1 MKSPNRIDLDQKQI
15 DALLQRV
22 KNQELEQGDYEIIKG
37 LIDTLRLLGQAVSEK
52 AASIKRLLH
61 MIFGES
67 SEKKKDLIQNEQA
80 DSEDKDHSS
89 SKDSPPKSP
98 PKGHG
103 RNSKDEYTGA
113 TTCKVPHESLKPG
126 DVCPECGLGK
136 VYPKEPKTIVR
147 ITATAPL
154 TATKYELEKFRCN
167 LCLEIFTAKAPEEA
181 GPEKY
186 DETARSMIALLKYG
200 SGFPFHRLQKL
211 EKSLGIPL
219 PATTQWDLVEQTA
232 IQIFPALDE
241 LIRQAAQGEIVHNDD
256 TTMKVQQLI
265 KENKDKSP
273 DRTGM
278 FTTGIVTV
286 RDGRQIA
293 IFATGRQH
301 AGENL
306 EDLLTKRDQ
315 DLPPPIHMCDALS
328 RNIPKNLQTLLA
340 HCLTHGRRNFV
351 DVLDNFPEACHH
363 VIEQLALVYKND
375 ELAKEQKMSAQE
387 RLEFHQQESGP
398 VMDELRTWCS
408 AQLEDNIV
416 EPNSGLGKAINY
428 MITHWTPLTL
438 FLRVPG
444 APLDNNICE
453 RILKKSILHRK
464 NSLFYRT
471 LHGAR
476 IGDLFMSLIHTCTL
490 NRANPFDYLTELQ
503 KNFKEMQDAPQNW
516 MPWNYKK
523 NLLNR

>member
-1 MKSPNRIDLDQKQI
+1 MTKQFPNRIDLDQKQI
-15 DALLQRV
+15 DALLKRV
-22 KNQELEQGDYEIIKG
+22 KNQKLEQGDYEIIKG
-37 LIDTLRLLGQAVSEK
+37 LIDTLKFLGQAVDQK
-52 AASIKRLLH
+52 AASIKRLLR

-67 SEKKKDLIQNEQA
+67 SEKKKNLIQNEQTG
-80 DSEDKDHSS
+80 SEDKGSS
-89 SKDSPPKSP
+89 NSSLKI
-98 PKGHG
+98 KGHG

-126 DVCPECGLGK
+126 DACPKCGQGK
-136 VYPKEPKTIVR
+136 VYLKEPETIVR
-147 ITATAPL
+147 ITAIAPL

-167 LCLEIFTAKAPEEA
+167 LCLQIFTAKVPEEA

-211 EKSLGIPL
+211 QDSLGIPL
-219 PATTQWDLVEQTA
+219 PATTQWDQVKQTG
-232 IQIFPALDE
+232 IQIFPAFDE
-241 LIRQAAQGEIVHNDD
+241 LIRQAAQGEVIHNDD
-256 TTMKVQQLI
+256 TTMKIQQLI
-265 KENKDKSP
+265 KENQEKSP

-278 FTTGIVTV
+278 FTTGIVSV
-286 RDGRQIA
+286 LDDRQIA
-293 IFATGRQH
+293 IFATGRKH

-306 EDLLTKRDQ
+306 DDILTKRDQ

-328 RNIPKNLQTLLA
+328 RNIPKSLQTLLA

-351 DVLDNFPEACHH
+351 DVLDNFPEACRY
-363 VIEQLALVYKND
+363 VIEQLAVVYKND
-375 ELAKEQKMSAQE
+375 ELTKEQKMSAQE

-398 VMDELRTWCS
+398 VMEELQAWCS
-408 AQLEDNIV
+408 VQLEENIV
-416 EPNSGLGKAINY
+416 EPNSGLGKAITY
-428 MITHWTPLTL
+428 MLKHWMPLTL
-438 FLRVPG
+438 FLRESG

-476 IGDLFMSLIHTCTL
+476 IGDLFMSLIHTCNL

-503 KNFKEMQDAPQNW
+503 KNFKEMSEAPQNW

>member
-1 MKSPNRIDLDQKQI
+1 MALSRADNGPGQKRPDRQSESLPKSGSGLPSLIRFQKQALWGQAMKFPNRIDLDQKQI

-22 KNQELEQGDYEIIKG
+22 KNQKLEQGDYEIIKG
-37 LIDTLRLLGQAVSEK
+37 LIDTLKLLGQAVGEK
-52 AASIKRLLH
+52 SASIKRLLR

-67 SEKKKDLIQNEQA
+67 SEKKKDLIQN
-80 DSEDKDHSS
+80 
-89 SKDSPPKSP
+89 
-98 PKGHG
+98 
-103 RNSKDEYTGA
+103 
-113 TTCKVPHESLKPG
+113 
-126 DVCPECGLGK
+126 
-136 VYPKEPKTIVR
+136 
-147 ITATAPL
+147 
-154 TATKYELEKFRCN
+154 
-167 LCLEIFTAKAPEEA
+167 
-181 GPEKY
+181 
-186 DETARSMIALLKYG
+186 
-200 SGFPFHRLQKL
+200 
-211 EKSLGIPL
+211 
-219 PATTQWDLVEQTA
+219 EQTA

-256 TTMKVQQLI
+256 TTMKIQQLI
-265 KENKDKSP
+265 KENQEKSP

-278 FTTGIVTV
+278 FTSGIVSV

-328 RNIPKNLQTLLA
+328 RNIPKSLQTLLA

-351 DVLDNFPEACHH
+351 DVLDNFPEECQH

-375 ELAKEQKMSAQE
+375 ELAKEQEMSAQE

-398 VMDELRTWCS
+398 IMEELQAWCS
-408 AQLEDNIV
+408 AQLEKKIV
-416 EPNSGLGKAINY
+416 EPNSGLGKAISY
-428 MITHWTPLTL
+428 MLKHWMPLTL
-438 FLRVPG
+438 FLRVPR

-476 IGDLFMSLIHTCTL
+476 IGDLFMSLIHTCNL

-503 KNFKEMQDAPQNW
+503 KNCKEMRDAPQNW

-523 NLLNR
+523 NILNR